1 MTMRI
6 AIVST
11 VFLRTPPEKYGGT
24 ERVVAN
30 LADGLVDAG
39 HDVTLFATGNSITKA
54 KLDYLYDVPE
64 WSWEKEGR
72 HARYAFAKAGDFDI
86 VHNHSYGGLPL
97 AQDSPVPTVSTV
109 HSLSASYRQFK
120 SNLYI
125 AISQRQRFI
134 FRDLKKMRVIYHG
147 INLNDFPFEEK
158 SEDYLVWV
166 GRFCPEK
173 GVHHAIKVA
182 QALDI
187 PLKLIGV
194 VGDGSYFNTKIKPH
208 LSEQI
213 QYLGEMGEEKNHIVK
228 RAKCFLMPIDWEEP
242 FGLVMVEAMA
252 CGTPV
257 IAFNRGSVME
267 VIEHE
272 KTGFIVTSEDEM
284 IEAVQKIDRIDRYK
298 CRQHVQANF
307 SVERMVLNHEQVYKE
322 MLAGKFR

>member
-1 MTMRI
+1 MKI

-11 VFLRTPPEKYGGT
+11 VFIRTPPEKYGGT
-24 ERVVAN
+24 ERVVAT
-30 LADGLVDAG
+30 LADGLVRLG
-39 HDVTLFATGNSITKA
+39 HDVTLFATGDSVTQA
-54 KLDYLYDVPE
+54 KLDYLYDKPD

-72 HARYAFAKAGDFDI
+72 HARYAFAKAGNFDI
-86 VHNHSYGGLPL
+86 IHNHSYGGLPL
-97 AQDSPVPTVSTV
+97 AQDCLVPTVSTV

-120 SNLYI
+120 NNLYI

-134 FRDLKKMRVIYHG
+134 FRELRKMRVIHHG
-147 INLNDFPFEEK
+147 INIDVFPFQEE
-158 SEDYLVWV
+158 SQDYLVWV

-182 QALDI
+182 QALDM

-194 VGDGSYFNTKIKPH
+194 IGDVNYFNTTIKPY

-228 RAKCFLMPIDWEEP
+228 KAKCFLMPIEWEEP

-267 VIEHE
+267 VIEHG

-284 IEAVQKIDRIDRYK
+284 IEAVQKIEEINRLE
-298 CRQHVQANF
+298 CRNHVKEKF
-307 SVERMVLNHEQVYKE
+307 SVEQMVANHEIVYRE
-322 MLAGKFR
+322 MLDGKFR